1 MTIYSSIF
9 AKVRIFRKL
18 NYEFWTVW
26 MNILVCLY
34 NTNLLQIHYPTVQYS
49 GKHLLQLKG

>member
-18 NYEFWTVW
+18 NHEFWTVSKT
-26 MNILVCLY
+26 ILEWLY
-34 NTNLLQIHYPTVQYS
+34 NTKFLQIHYPTVQNF
-49 GKHLLQLKG
+49 GKHLLKA